1 MRMRWNGHVERMRV
15 IRNTYKTLVGKPE
28 GKEILRNL
36 EIDGSTILKLI
47 LGTRLKG
54 VD

>member
-1 MRMRWNGHVERMRV
+1 MLV

-47 LGTRLKG
+47 LGNKVEGCGLNLSG
-54 VD
+54 